1 MRLRRKRER
10 EKAMKY
16 TFQSARGGYFEQ
28 DFDSDESAKEHAEDL
43 EQSTGDI
50 IVVIDDGGNIVE

>member
-1 MRLRRKRER
+1 MI
-10 EKAMKY
+10 Y
-16 TFQSARGGYFEQ
+16 TFQSAKGGYFEA
-28 DFDSDESAKEHAEDL
+28 DFDSNESAKEYAENI

>member
-1 MRLRRKRER
+1 MT
-10 EKAMKY
+10 Y